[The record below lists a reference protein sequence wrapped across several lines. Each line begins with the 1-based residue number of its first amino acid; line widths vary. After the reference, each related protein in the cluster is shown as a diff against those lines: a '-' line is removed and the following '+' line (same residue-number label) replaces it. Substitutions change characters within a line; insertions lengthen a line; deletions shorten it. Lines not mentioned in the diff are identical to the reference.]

1 WPLYKSQ
8 LPVKCGTKEGTL
20 QRDKLAKGQTKKC
33 ILVDKKWLTPGEF
46 EKFAGKKTT
55 KNWKLSI
62 RCGSTPLGKLIKTML
77 QPEASLSKAKV
88 FKVTCGRLAGTLH
101 KKRFASGRTAGK
113 SIRTETSWMT
123 PIEFCKASCLT
134 NVSWKKDIVWDG
146 KPLTVL
152 IEVVVLYLNRFSVM
166 YCTFCQEN
174 QNNDDECCIC
184 KNEEKEQELVEC
196 DECPRSF
203 HLKCHLPHVDD
214 TVLSP
219 LDVCFLPQLKNY
231 TASVKTPMWLGKV
244 TEKLQQNQYQTIGE
258 FVSDVQ
264 LIFANCA
271 TYNRVRNCQ

>member
-62 RCGSTPLGKLIKTML
+62 RCGSTPLGKLIKTSV
-77 QPEASLSKAKV
+77 EETFFSKP
-88 FKVTCGRLAGTLH
+88 G
-101 KKRFASGRTAGK
+101 TAGK